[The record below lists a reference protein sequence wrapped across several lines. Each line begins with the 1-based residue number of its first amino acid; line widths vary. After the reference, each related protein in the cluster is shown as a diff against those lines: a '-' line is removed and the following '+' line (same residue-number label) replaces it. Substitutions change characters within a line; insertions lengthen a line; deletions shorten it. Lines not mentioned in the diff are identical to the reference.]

1 MHNGTLD
8 TNIDGLT
15 NDEMSKPTTNLTEK
29 LFQTAKN
36 PKKAMNNAL
45 GFIALDYWKKYF
57 DVTQYEVYER
67 IVATLNPISPAFS
80 AIIDNKVDFYGPF
93 WICALLVFV
102 YSVAGTLG
110 GTLHE
115 LL

>member
-1 MHNGTLD
+1 MHNGALD
-8 TNIDGLT
+8 TNIDSLA
-15 NDEMSKPTTNLTEK
+15 NDEMSKPTTNLSEK

-36 PKKAMNNAL
+36 PRKAMNTAL
-45 GFIALDYWKKYF
+45 GFISLDFWTKYF
-57 DVTQYEVYER
+57 DVTQSEVYDR

-80 AIIDNKVDFYGPF
+80 VIIEDKVDFYGPF

-102 YSVAGTLG
+102 NSVAGTLG